1 MYSNAY
7 ENDYF
12 MEARRLIENKEFK
25 RAYNFLQSVNDKCS
39 EWYYLTGLCAMNIG
53 YYEEGEDYLKRAK
66 FMEPNNREYQ
76 YAYNNYRNDYDRR
89 SYDYNRNRRY
99 DSNGCCCCCC
109 GDDCCSDLCTLYI
122 CDSCCEC
129 FGGDLCTCF

>member
-1 MYSNAY
+1 MNIDIDLNNKIAKLNNGIEIQYEYLINSIPFDKFLRLTNNKEYINAY
-7 ENDYF
+7 
-12 MEARRLIENKEFK
+12 
-25 RAYNFLQSVNDKCS
+25 
-39 EWYYLTGLCAMNIG
+39 
-53 YYEEGEDYLKRAK
+53 
-66 FMEPNNREYQ
+66 NR
-76 YAYNNYRNDYDRR
+76 YNNYRNDYDRR

-99 DSNGCCCCCC
+99 DSNGCCCCC

>member
-53 YYEEGEDYLKRAK
+53 
-66 FMEPNNREYQ
+66 
-76 YAYNNYRNDYDRR
+76 
-89 SYDYNRNRRY
+89 
-99 DSNGCCCCCC
+99 
-109 GDDCCSDLCTLYI
+109 
-122 CDSCCEC
+122 
-129 FGGDLCTCF
+129 

>member
-39 EWYYLTGLCAMNIG
+39 EWYYLRGVSAMNIG
-53 YYEEGEDYLKRAK
+53 YYEDWFGSKYYILDSNDEYTVLACDTNVNAVYYWALQYGNIAK
-66 FMEPNNREYQ
+66 VLEPVEL
-76 YAYNNYRNDYDRR
+76 
-89 SYDYNRNRRY
+89 RNRIIRGLKDILKGY
-99 DSNGCCCCCC
+99 
-109 GDDCCSDLCTLYI
+109 
-122 CDSCCEC
+122 E
-129 FGGDLCTCF
+129 

>member
-76 YAYNNYRNDYDRR
+76 YAYNRYNNYRR

>member
-39 EWYYLTGLCAMNIG
+39 EWHYLTGSFLS
-53 YYEEGEDYLKRAK
+53 K
-66 FMEPNNREYQ
+66 FRI
-76 YAYNNYRNDYDRR
+76 
-89 SYDYNRNRRY
+89 NRRET
-99 DSNGCCCCCC
+99 SV
-109 GDDCCSDLCTLYI
+109 I
-122 CDSCCEC
+122 
-129 FGGDLCTCF
+129 